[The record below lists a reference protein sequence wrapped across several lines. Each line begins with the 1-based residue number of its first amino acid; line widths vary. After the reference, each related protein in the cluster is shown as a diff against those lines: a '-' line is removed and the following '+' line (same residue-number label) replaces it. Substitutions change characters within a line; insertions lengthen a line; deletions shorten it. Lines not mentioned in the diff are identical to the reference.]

1 MSPGENGILG
11 NASREEDGYG
21 FYEHATG
28 GENVE
33 RADEED
39 GGGLTKLPMENGD
52 ICESGNEDLDI
63 LPNGDVDG
71 NKQKLDG
78 ECDNGKYDKRC
89 GNVEFGISNVRKHE
103 GGQGIEDDRKKHGRT
118 DGNKESLSGGDYDSR
133 RKNFKDN
140 SLNSKKRRVDEIAG
154 QVQKPS
160 KSGDDD
166 LDDDRDLYL
175 SSGSE
180 DDSPNF
186 GRNDGGE
193 IASERVSRHPCA
205 RDPMFLDLDK
215 YGSLE
220 ISDSV
225 EDNHHEVSNCESD
238 GTTEA
243 MGTSDDMSR
252 RPASSKYK
260 KVQSAVEPRS
270 YQRAWSRHCPS
281 SSCSPSPCAALSDHD
296 TGKNYKHLKRPS
308 SRLVHELEEATAHLY
323 HSPGDFKS
331 HNTRPS
337 TKGGRSCQRH
347 RSPTRQHKR
356 SNNMPDVN
364 THVPDEDAPY
374 AIDAKRLYDKGR
386 SHGRRRTMIDFSYKK
401 KGIPHSN
408 QAEALFSSGS
418 GFIPDYHFG
427 PAYSKNQYRKT
438 HSSFGCETG
447 WSDSNKISGRQNF
460 LERKHSKIDYVASG
474 DDWFHNRRHTV
485 RGDFEDSRKLIPI
498 YSSAAVSRRDTPFCV
513 KGDEMQFRRRTER
526 DYLSPLSDYIHQ
538 PPRGKYRIHVPSGE
552 RDRDNLDYRYDQ
564 NIASDGRKN
573 KRSRIGK
580 RRCDSP
586 FNSSDNLLYIEKED
600 NDRRYINQ
608 RPLPIHSYEEP
619 IASGR
624 ELFQGAAGPETGVPE
639 RNMRCSWKEMHIK
652 SWRYGTNIA
661 TFDKSEGLRYHHPE
675 DHHGGTRDYPRSTD
689 TYAWNKSIKGHHS
702 EDCFVQRRRYKQ
714 HELLHS
720 RGEIYKSRQ
729 QDDTMFHHEGP
740 SYHFERISG
749 NNQPDYRREFDCV
762 AELIDERDMGKNRF
776 KRMREEDRSNQSGGC
791 PFIQSDSRAQMHQRS
806 QVEPRLVVV
815 GKECTL
821 QSFRRTCEA
830 GVDKHHSRRDFME
843 WNDNQKPKK
852 SHDLG
857 NFNAEKAVLTGERKV
872 DTNISDKNR
881 LDTTSGTLPKE
892 FLDIEEGQIITEGIN
907 EGSLK
912 CVIASDDMTK
922 TSKMEHPE
930 TASKGNVVEIPG
942 DQKIQEIMA
951 KMERRRRDL
960 SSPLPRAV
968 ILGRLPSICLIWM
981 LKLLQIN

>member
-1 MSPGENGILG
+1 M
-11 NASREEDGYG
+11 
-21 FYEHATG
+21 
-28 GENVE
+28 
-33 RADEED
+33 
-39 GGGLTKLPMENGD
+39 KLLAK
-52 ICESGNEDLDI
+52 CRS
-63 LPNGDVDG
+63 
-71 NKQKLDG
+71 Q
-78 ECDNGKYDKRC
+78 
-89 GNVEFGISNVRKHE
+89 
-103 GGQGIEDDRKKHGRT
+103 
-118 DGNKESLSGGDYDSR
+118 
-133 RKNFKDN
+133 
-140 SLNSKKRRVDEIAG
+140 
-154 QVQKPS
+154 S

-166 LDDDRDLYL
+166 LDDDRDLYF

-215 YGSLE
+215 YGSLQ

-281 SSCSPSPCAALSDHD
+281 SSRSPSPCAALSYHD

-374 AIDAKRLYDKGR
+374 AIDAKRLYDKDR
-386 SHGRRRTMIDFSYKK
+386 SHGRRRTMIDFSHKK
-401 KGIPHSN
+401 KGMPHSN

-418 GFIPDYHFG
+418 GFIPDYHLG
-427 PAYSKNQYRKT
+427 PAYSKNQYRKM

-460 LERKHSKIDYVASG
+460 LERKRSKIDYVASG

-498 YSSAAVSRRDTPFCV
+498 YSSAAVSRRDTPFSV

-526 DYLSPLSDYIHQ
+526 DYLSPLSDYIHR
-538 PPRGKYRIHVPSGE
+538 PPRGQYRIHVPSGE

-624 ELFQGAAGPETGVPE
+624 ELFQGAAGPETGVPK

-702 EDCFVQRRRYKQ
+702 EGCFVQRRRYKQ

-762 AELIDERDMGKNRF
+762 AELIDEEIWVKIDLKGCEKKIAVINQADVFLSKLIVVPRCTRD
-776 KRMREEDRSNQSGGC
+776 
-791 PFIQSDSRAQMHQRS
+791 P
-806 QVEPRLVVV
+806 
-815 GKECTL
+815 
-821 QSFRRTCEA
+821 
-830 GVDKHHSRRDFME
+830 
-843 WNDNQKPKK
+843 
-852 SHDLG
+852 
-857 NFNAEKAVLTGERKV
+857 EKAVLTGERKV
-872 DTNISDKNR
+872 DTNISDKN
-881 LDTTSGTLPKE
+881 LHDTTSGTLHKE

-951 KMERRRRDL
+951 KMERRRERFKQPITSSSDSGKTSMHLPDL
-960 SSPLPRAV
+960 DVETATDKLERPTRKRSLGHPDATRCSQYNVHLYWRKTEVDFA
-968 ILGRLPSICLIWM
+968 ILCATYIEVFRPSCYCLSLWM
-981 LKLLQIN
+981 NCYGKRSLLRVVVHRGPQVKIGGSYPGKMM